1 MKRLSCPGIHL
12 MVILTVLALFIT
24 GCTASKTN
32 YSGWLK
38 DYKGFAQDPEYKDAM
53 AYSQGDAELKKYT
66 KFIIEPV
73 IVYISPDIKEDTGK
87 IDPEVIHKTTTYLR
101 NALVKVIEENFEVV
115 DKPGQGVARIRCA
128 ITSVELKRKALKAYN
143 YIPISLVLT
152 AAAEAGGVRDSVAV
166 MNMEA
171 ELLDS
176 LTGHRMAAVV
186 QKGSQG
192 TAVKNPEELK
202 VENVYPILDFWAQ
215 KVEKSLTR
223 IHGS

>member
-1 MKRLSCPGIHL
+1 MKRLSRPGIHL
-12 MVILTVLALFIT
+12 MAILTVFALLIT

-38 DYKGFAQDPEYKDAM
+38 DYNGFAQDPEYKDAM
-53 AYSQGDAELKKYT
+53 AYSQGDVALKKYT

-115 DKPGQGVARIRCA
+115 DKPGQDVARIRCA

-186 QKGSQG
+186 QKGSHG
-192 TAVKNPEELK
+192 TAVKNPEKLK
-202 VENVYPILDFWAQ
+202 EENVYPILDFWAQ
-215 KVEKSLTR
+215 MVKNCLTR
-223 IHGS
+223 FHGS

>member
-1 MKRLSCPGIHL
+1 MFSLKENAMKRLSCPGIYL
-12 MVILTVLALFIT
+12 MVILTVLALLIT

-38 DYKGFAQDPEYKDAM
+38 DYNGFAQDPEYKDAM
-53 AYSQGDAELKKYT
+53 AYSQGDVALKKYT

-87 IDPEVIHKTTTYLR
+87 IDPEVVHKTTTYLR

-115 DKPGQGVARIRCA
+115 DKPGQDVA
-128 ITSVELKRKALKAYN
+128 
-143 YIPISLVLT
+143 
-152 AAAEAGGVRDSVAV
+152 
-166 MNMEA
+166 
-171 ELLDS
+171 
-176 LTGHRMAAVV
+176 
-186 QKGSQG
+186 QKGSHG

-202 VENVYPILDFWAQ
+202 EENVYPILDFWAQ
-215 KVEKSLTR
+215 KVKKNLTR